1 MRSTKVRQ
9 RARRAAPRANI
20 GVRSTKVRQR
30 ARRAAP
36 RANIGV
42 RSTKVRQRA
51 RRAAPRANTGARGA
65 EVPQISAR
73 PLSDDD
79 GGGPAPAERDTLTRE
94 LPLDMPA
101 VGVGSDFLNDV
112 TQIYLNE
119 IGQSPLLTAEEELGY
134 ARATREGDFP
144 ARQKMIE
151 HNLRLVVS
159 IAKHY
164 LNRGLTLADLI
175 EEGNL
180 GLIHALE
187 KFDPERGFRFS
198 TYATWWIRQ
207 SIERAIMNQSRTVRL
222 PAHVVKELN
231 VVLRALRHLET
242 HGLLG
247 QDREPTLD
255 DVAHLLGKP
264 VEKVRKVLGYNE
276 HITSLDAPIDSDA
289 GSSVGD
295 QLADEVTPSPEL
307 LLHNTEIEAWVKQ
320 WLDEL
325 SDRHREVIERR
336 YGLNGQE
343 VATLEQLARAMKVT
357 RERVRQIQAEALDK
371 LRTRLRRRGLSREAL
386 L

>member
-1 MRSTKVRQ
+1 MVFR
-9 RARRAAPRANI
+9 PRADDEGEPAI
-20 GVRSTKVRQR
+20 
-30 ARRAAP
+30 AREP
-36 RANIGV
+36 
-42 RSTKVRQRA
+42 
-51 RRAAPRANTGARGA
+51 
-65 EVPQISAR
+65 
-73 PLSDDD
+73 
-79 GGGPAPAERDTLTRE
+79 DTQTRE
-94 LPLDMPA
+94 LPLDVP
-101 VGVGSDFLNDV
+101 VEGVGADFLNDI

-119 IGQSPLLTAEEELGY
+119 IGQSPLLSPAEELEC
-134 ARATREGDFP
+134 ARATRAGDFE

-187 KFDPERGFRFS
+187 KFDPERGFRFT

-207 SIERAIMNQSRTVRL
+207 SIERAIMNQSRTIRL

-242 HGLLG
+242 HGMVG
-247 QDREPTLD
+247 ENREPTLD

-264 VEKVRKVLGYNE
+264 VEQVRKVLGYNE
-276 HITSLDAPIDSDA
+276 RITSLDAPLDA
-289 GSSVGD
+289 EQGLSVGD
-295 QLADEVTPSPEL
+295 QLTDEDAPSPEL
-307 LLHNTEIEAWVKQ
+307 VLHNSEIEGWIRQ

-325 SDRHREVIERR
+325 SDRQRQVIERR
-336 YGLNGQE
+336 YGLNGTD
-343 VATLEQLARAMKVT
+343 VATLEQLAGELGVT

-371 LRTRLRRRGLSREAL
+371 LRARLRVRGLSRDAL